1 MKKLP
6 LLLFIVAL
14 TKAAYTQSPNTRM
27 IDFDGYVKSRLY
39 GTVPSKLGVMDKR
52 IDDVFSSMKPPKY
65 APGVKPADTDF
76 GNQWFPKT
84 PAILGI
90 TSTAQTLQTYEV
102 PMLSKSYTGYLLGN
116 NDSVNAVVAMGINK
130 NNLTDYRFR
139 VIENDSVELMPW
151 TIPHLQQQHGAKQP
165 YGYLRK
171 FFAPGKEIMV
181 EVINVHNYNYRDGI
195 VFNWRNKAGAIINRV
210 IGFRKGHR
218 GHDAV
223 NLMQGGSA
231 QATSLHLSADSLDGV
246 NVYFKNH
253 RTLPYDIYWIF
264 DNAEARQSGR
274 SDTALIQQGLRD
286 SVYSFSYPYLQN
298 PGKYKLLIYPTGT
311 KDKKRESSIV
321 FDIEA
326 QSAYKGYTILQL
338 LPYLLF
344 AGLAFLT
351 YYLYSKRKLKK
362 AERLKEKTGLQLA
375 VVRAQLNPHFM
386 FNALSSIQSLINQ
399 GNSASA
405 ASYLNKFA
413 VLTRKVL
420 NLSVREMIS
429 VEDELNI
436 IENYL
441 KIEQLRFGF
450 NFDITVD
457 NNINIANTQIP
468 SMLMQPFI
476 ENAAKHGV
484 GALGNKGIIKIN
496 FDKRGTDFVL
506 RISDNGLGF
515 NANAATTGFGINL
528 SKERLAFLN
537 QIYKG
542 QFSNMQIN
550 SSSTGTNVTIT
561 IQQWF

>member
-1 MKKLP
+1 MKKMP

-27 IDFDGYVKSRLY
+27 IEFDGYVKSKLY
-39 GTVPSKLGVMDKR
+39 GTLAAKHGVMDNR
-52 IDDVFSSMKPPKY
+52 IDDIFRSMKPPKY
-65 APGVKPADTDF
+65 APGVKPADTDL
-76 GNQWFPKT
+76 GDQWFPKT
-84 PAILGI
+84 PVVLGI

-102 PMLSKSYTGYLLGN
+102 PMLSKGYTGYLLSN

-139 VIENDSVELMPW
+139 VIENDSVELVPW
-151 TIPHLQQQHGAKQP
+151 TIPNMQQQHGAKQP
-165 YGYLRK
+165 YGYLGE
-171 FFAPGKEIMV
+171 FFSPGKEIMV
-181 EVINVHNYNYRDGI
+181 EVINVRNYNYRDGI
-195 VFNWRNKAGAIINRV
+195 VFNWRNNAGAIINRV
-210 IGFRKGHR
+210 IGFRKGLR

-223 NLMQGGSA
+223 NLMRGGSA
-231 QATSLHLSADSLDGV
+231 QTTSLHLSADSLDGV

-253 RTLPYDIYWIF
+253 RTIPYDIYWIF
-264 DNAEARQSGR
+264 DNAEAKQFGS

-298 PGKYKLLIYPTGT
+298 QGKYKLLIYPTGT

-326 QSAYKGYTILQL
+326 QLAYKGYTILQL
-338 LPYLLF
+338 LPYFLL
-344 AGLAFLT
+344 AGLAFLA
-351 YYLYSKRKLKK
+351 YYLYSKRRLKK

-386 FNALSSIQSLINQ
+386 FNALSSIQSLINK
-399 GNSASA
+399 GNSALA

-506 RISDNGLGF
+506 KISDNGLGF
-515 NANAATTGFGINL
+515 NANATTTGFGINL